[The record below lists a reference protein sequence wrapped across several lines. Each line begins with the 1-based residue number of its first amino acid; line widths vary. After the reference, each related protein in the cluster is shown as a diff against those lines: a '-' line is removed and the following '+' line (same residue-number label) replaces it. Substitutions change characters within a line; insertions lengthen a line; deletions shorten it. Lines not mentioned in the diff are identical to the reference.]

1 MSADELKAK
10 GNAAF
15 AAKEFGKAVEL
26 FTEAIAASPQPN
38 HVLYSNRS
46 GAYASLKDYNKA
58 LEDADEC
65 IKITPT
71 WSKGYSRKGAALH
84 GLGDYKSAITAYDEA
99 LAKDPNNAQA
109 KSGKK
114 SAEDAEHQQKSGGD
128 PQGEFSKMFTDP
140 ANLMKLQQNPKTR
153 EYMKDPSFVQKLQE
167 LSSNPMAM
175 LSGNQSDPRIM
186 EALGVMLGI
195 NIQTADQPPSDTP
208 MPDASSKTEAP
219 KPKKPEPAA
228 EAPKSD
234 VPPEKA
240 EADKL
245 KAEANSLYKKHEFV
259 PAIDLYNKAW
269 ETYKDIT
276 YLNNRAAAEFEK
288 GDYEQAIKTCKY
300 AVEESYEVTS
310 DYKVVAK
317 AYARIGNSY
326 LKLDDL
332 KNAIE
337 NFEKS
342 LTEHRT
348 PDVLTKLRSTQKEL
362 RHREE
367 EAYISPEKAEEA
379 RNEGNNLFKSGDF
392 PESVKAYSEAIKR
405 APHDPRG
412 YGNRAAAYLKLMNYP
427 GVVDDCNKAIELDP
441 NFFKAYTR
449 KATALNIMKQ
459 FRLAM
464 DTLEKAK
471 EVDVGGHH
479 RHEIDELYSKAV
491 TSRFATLPGETEEQR
506 TERLASDPEI
516 DEIRRD
522 PVMNTILQQA
532 SQDPAALR
540 DHMQN
545 PEVRRKINLLAAA
558 GIIRTR

>member
-1 MSADELKAK
+1 MSADELKAQ

-15 AAKEFGKAVEL
+15 AAKDFEKAVGL
-26 FTEAIAASPQPN
+26 FSQAISASSQPN

-46 GAYASLKDYNKA
+46 GAYASLKNYSKA
-58 LEDADEC
+58 LEDADQC
-65 IKITPT
+65 VKISPD

-84 GLGDYKSAITAYDEA
+84 GLGDYKAAVASYDEA

-109 KSGKK
+109 KSGRK
-114 SAEDAEHQQKSGGD
+114 SAEDSLSQRGSGGD
-128 PQGEFSKMFTDP
+128 PQSEFGKMFTDP
-140 ANLMKLQQNPKTR
+140 ANLMKLHQNPKTR
-153 EYMKDPSFVQKLQE
+153 EYMNDPSFVQKLQE

-195 NIQTADQPPSDTP
+195 NIQTSDQPPADSP
-208 MPDASSKTEAP
+208 MPDAQPEPRAEKE
-219 KPKKPEPAA
+219 KKPGPEPKAA
-228 EAPKSD
+228 KSD
-234 VPPEKA
+234 VPTEKA
-240 EADKL
+240 EADKY
-245 KAEANSLYKKHEFV
+245 KAEANGLYKKHEFD
-259 PAIDLYNKAW
+259 PAIELYNKAW
-269 ETYKDIT
+269 ETHKDIT
-276 YLNNRAAAEFEK
+276 YLNNRAAAEYEK
-288 GDYEQAIKTCKY
+288 GDYEQAIKTCKF
-300 AVEESYEVTS
+300 AVEESRELVS
-310 DYKVVAK
+310 DYKIVAK
-317 AYARIGNSY
+317 AYARIGNTY

-332 KNAIE
+332 KSAIE
-337 NFEKS
+337 YFEKS

-348 PDVLTKLRSTQKEL
+348 PDVLSKLRSTQKDL

-367 EAYISPEKAEEA
+367 QAYISPEKAEEA
-379 RNEGNNLFKSGDF
+379 RNEGNDLFKKGNF
-392 PESVKAYSEAIKR
+392 PESVKAYTEAIKR
-405 APHDPRG
+405 SPKDPRG

-427 GVVDDCNKAIELDP
+427 GVVDDCDKALELDP
-441 NFFKAYTR
+441 GFFKAYTR

-459 FRLAM
+459 YRLSM

-471 EVDVGGHH
+471 EVDAGGHH

-491 TSRFATLPGETEEQR
+491 TSRFESLPGENEEQR
-506 TERLASDPEI
+506 TERLAADPEI